1 MKIIT
6 CFVSCVVLAS
16 SVRGAQVLTL
26 SDFLSQ
32 VKEKHLGYQA
42 SQLVSQGA
50 MERSQ
55 EGELL
60 TSPQLFSNVSYL
72 DDQKPTNNPAF
83 LGRRTVY
90 ENYTLGVAQQTSF
103 GLSARLSYKVT
114 RTELFGV
121 NSAFVPLPK
130 FYDVVPQL
138 ELTQSLWRNGLGS
151 ETRAT
156 SRVVEAQAK
165 AISLAESLKSKLILA
180 EAEGAYWRL
189 AIARQLVT
197 VAQTGVERAKKI
209 QEWSK
214 RRASLALAD
223 KSEAL
228 QAEAGLQGKQLE
240 LQLALDEE
248 REAVKKFNS
257 LRGLD
262 SEKCEQ
268 TFEPVSPE
276 KIAELKPIERQG
288 KREDVLAADEM
299 RKAAQAASQLGKEKN
314 APSLDLI
321 SSYGLN
327 GRDASLSKG
336 ISDATKTAQS
346 TLALGVKFTAPLDL
360 GTLTSDRAGYL
371 KEEKGAE
378 LNYQR
383 KLFEE
388 ELEWN
393 ELNVRFNE
401 AQRRL
406 KMAQSIEKV
415 QEQKL
420 ENERSRL
427 KTGRSVLYQVVL
439 FEQDYANSQVMTL
452 KTELQ
457 ILALMAQMKTYMN
470 PTGPKIPGEK
480 L

>member
-156 SRVVEAQAK
+156 SRVV
-165 AISLAESLKSKLILA
+165 
-180 EAEGAYWRL
+180 
-189 AIARQLVT
+189 
-197 VAQTGVERAKKI
+197 
-209 QEWSK
+209 
-214 RRASLALAD
+214 
-223 KSEAL
+223 
-228 QAEAGLQGKQLE
+228 
-240 LQLALDEE
+240 
-248 REAVKKFNS
+248 
-257 LRGLD
+257 
-262 SEKCEQ
+262 
-268 TFEPVSPE
+268 
-276 KIAELKPIERQG
+276 
-288 KREDVLAADEM
+288 
-299 RKAAQAASQLGKEKN
+299 
-314 APSLDLI
+314 
-321 SSYGLN
+321 
-327 GRDASLSKG
+327 
-336 ISDATKTAQS
+336 
-346 TLALGVKFTAPLDL
+346 
-360 GTLTSDRAGYL
+360 
-371 KEEKGAE
+371 
-378 LNYQR
+378 
-383 KLFEE
+383 
-388 ELEWN
+388 
-393 ELNVRFNE
+393 
-401 AQRRL
+401 
-406 KMAQSIEKV
+406 
-415 QEQKL
+415 
-420 ENERSRL
+420 
-427 KTGRSVLYQVVL
+427 
-439 FEQDYANSQVMTL
+439 
-452 KTELQ
+452 
-457 ILALMAQMKTYMN
+457 
-470 PTGPKIPGEK
+470 
-480 L
+480 